1 VSLNRRGLGFGD
13 EKQYPDGQSESPNNT
28 PEPANNNKEGIKEK
42 RVVAMSKPLPKMLQD
57 LKESERK
64 SPGAV
69 QLVVGKKGN
78 VIATTLRNQV
88 VEKEQKK

>member
-1 VSLNRRGLGFGD
+1 MNHSKNI
-13 EKQYPDGQSESPNNT
+13 P
-28 PEPANNNKEGIKEK
+28 KEK

-57 LKESERK
+57 LEKSERK

-69 QLVVGKKGN
+69 QLVIDERGT

-88 VEKEQKK
+88 VEKEIKNEQQ

>member
-1 VSLNRRGLGFGD
+1 LGFGD
-13 EKQYPDGQSESPNNT
+13 DQQYPEGQSESTDKSPDT
-28 PEPANNNKEGIKEK
+28 TDNNKVGVKEK